1 MKLPS
6 KIVRKI
12 GNFLGY
18 RVIHPDDYSF
28 DLMIKDCLG
37 AIDNDLIIFDVGAN
51 EGQSIDRFKKFL
63 PRAHIYA
70 FEPQPDELMSLHS
83 KYDGNETIE
92 VIPMAIGEEEGILSL
107 KVMLKSGVSTFRTYD
122 EKSDYVVAK
131 KSLHKVS
138 AVKELVK
145 VEVNVPVVT
154 LDAFIATRKIKRV
167 DLLKIDTEGFE
178 AEVLRG
184 GLHSLKNNIFRL
196 IEVEL
201 TIDERFGSRGNFY
214 DLEQYLVPN
223 GYQIIGFDDLY
234 SRRSRKIFHLN
245 ILYAHKSVIIDA

>member
-70 FEPQPDELMSLHS
+70 FEPQPD
-83 KYDGNETIE
+83 
-92 VIPMAIGEEEGILSL
+92 
-107 KVMLKSGVSTFRTYD
+107 
-122 EKSDYVVAK
+122 DYVVAK